1 MLAKMPRAEVLKTL
15 FEIGELVNNIKADY
29 NDAVYAELVAVVQ
42 DVFNTKLSPL
52 QPGEAIT
59 VL

>member
-1 MLAKMPRAEVLKTL
+1 MPRAEILKSL
-15 FEIGELVNNIKADY
+15 VEIGEFVNTIKADF
-29 NDAVYAELVAVVQ
+29 DDMICAELVAIVQ

-52 QPGEAIT
+52 QPGEAII

>member
-1 MLAKMPRAEVLKTL
+1 MPRAEILKSL
-15 FEIGELVNNIKADY
+15 VEIGVFMNTIKADFDDMIY
-29 NDAVYAELVAVVQ
+29 TELVAIVQ

-52 QPGEAIT
+52 QPGEAVT